1 MRYIP
6 FQIDVFDAARNAE
19 LARER
24 EFQAMHRR
32 PDAPPLPAEPN
43 LGAAVC
49 SVAVYGGSCRSGFSR
64 NAWRHGSEQK

>member
-6 FQIDVFDAARNAE
+6 FQIDVFDAARSAE

-32 PDAPPLPAEPN
+32 PDAPPLPAEPERPER
-43 LGAAVC
+43 LYFGWFARLARRRPAPATADAGVI
-49 SVAVYGGSCRSGFSR
+49 AR
-64 NAWRHGSEQK
+64 

>member
-24 EFQAMHRR
+24 EFKAMHRR
-32 PDAPPLPAEPN
+32 PDAPPLPEEPAKAERLYFGWFTRIARRLPVT
-43 LGAAVC
+43 G
-49 SVAVYGGSCRSGFSR
+49 
-64 NAWRHGSEQK
+64 HG